1 MSDNGSVSRRKLLRT
16 ASIAAGGVLAGC
28 SGILGGD
35 DSDDGGDG
43 TPTSAPTSTPG
54 PTSTPTPTQTPTET
68 RTPTQTPTPELPNIE
83 RRTIERDKAAV
94 SLVTRT
100 VTGTARAPAFRWVD
114 PLDPDLLGEWVGE
127 EDVLAFDDQLDF
139 AWQIGDETFTG
150 RYIAVDQVV
159 VLDTD
164 EDRITYEYEIEVDDS
179 DTWISLYDQDTG
191 EEVAVYLLA
200 SQYADERG
208 PVTRADQLFLQQDPD
223 DGSTLTDSI
232 QSRGGGS
239 GFIVSP
245 DGYLVSNAHV
255 VAEQNPQ
262 ETLLVTYAG
271 NASRAFRE
279 EFADDDMTQQQREQ
293 VGSLMFDEFW
303 SYFVENG
310 NIVDISSDVNVLYGR
325 ATPDEDIE
333 INSWSAEVLKTGEF
347 TSEVDGEY
355 VVGRDIALLS
365 VDETDLPTVRLGS
378 SADLAQGDDLFVV
391 GYPDIGL
398 DGLFGDRATTL
409 EPTLTSGIVSA
420 RRTLPT
426 GIDSIQT
433 DAGLNNGNSG
443 GPMYNG
449 DGEVVGVATFKQAD
463 PRIEDVGFGLPIEIV
478 KEFMDEFDVE
488 NTTGPMHSAFVE
500 GLEAYWR
507 DDCETTVAKMNDVL
521 DRDPEHP
528 YAEQYVEDCESGD
541 T

>member
-1 MSDNGSVSRRKLLRT
+1 MSKNPRVSRRRLLRS
-16 ASIAAGGVLAGC
+16 ASVAAGGVLAGC

-35 DSDDGGDG
+35 DSSDGEGDV
-43 TPTSAPTSTPG
+43 TPTPAETSTPE
-54 PTSTPTPTQTPTET
+54 STPTQTPTQ
-68 RTPTQTPTPELPNIE
+68 TPTRTPTPELPNIE

-114 PLDPDLLGEWVGE
+114 PIDPELLGEWIGE
-127 EDVLAFDDQLDF
+127 EDVLVFNDQQEF
-139 AWQIGDETFTG
+139 AWQIGDETFQGT
-150 RYIAVDQVV
+150 YATVDQFV
-159 VLDTD
+159 VLDT
-164 EDRITYEYEIEVDDS
+164 EDNRFVYEYEFGTEESETLVSLTES
-179 DTWISLYDQDTG
+179 DTGDQ
-191 EEVAVYLLA
+191 VAVYQL
-200 SQYADERG
+200 QEEYADERDA
-208 PVTRADQLFLQQDPD
+208 VTIADQLFLDQDPND
-223 DGSTLTDSI
+223 DSTLTDSI

-279 EFADDDMTQQQREQ
+279 EVADDADLSEQQREQ
-293 VGSLMFDEFW
+293 VGSLLFDEFW
-303 SYFVENG
+303 SYYVENG
-310 NIVDISSDVNVLYGR
+310 DIVDISTDVNVLYGR

-333 INSWSAEVLKTGEF
+333 VNSWSAEVVETGKF
-347 TSEVDGEY
+347 TSEIDGEY
-355 VVGRDIALLS
+355 AVGRDIALLS

-378 SADLAQGDDLFVV
+378 ADDLAQGDDLFVV

-398 DGLFGDRATTL
+398 ESLFGDRATTL

-426 GIDSIQT
+426 GINSIQT

-443 GPMYNG
+443 GPMYNS

-463 PRIEDVGFGLPIEIV
+463 PRIEDVGFGLPIEIA
-478 KEFMDEFDVE
+478 KEFMNEHGVE
-488 NTTGPMHSAFVE
+488 NSTGPMHSAFE
-500 GLEAYWR
+500 DGLEAYWR
-507 DDCETTVAKMNDVL
+507 GDCETAVEKMNEVL
-521 DRDPEHP
+521 GRNPEHP
-528 YAEQYVEDCESGD
+528 YAESYIEDCESGD
-541 T
+541 APGGR